1 MGVKPLRLYSA
12 SHKQPCLYDRQH
24 HPQLAGDCH
33 TTAGAMIAIKLA
45 PAERMVLAAASA
57 DAALLER
64 LQQCKVSFVSPFN

>member
-1 MGVKPLRLYSA
+1 
-12 SHKQPCLYDRQH
+12 
-24 HPQLAGDCH
+24 
-33 TTAGAMIAIKLA
+33 MIAIKLA